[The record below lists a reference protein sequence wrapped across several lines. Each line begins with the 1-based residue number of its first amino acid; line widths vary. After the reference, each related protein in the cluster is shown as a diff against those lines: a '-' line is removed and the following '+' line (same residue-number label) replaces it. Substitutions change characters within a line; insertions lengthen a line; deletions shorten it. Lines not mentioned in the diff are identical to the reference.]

1 MKSKWKVSSQCICG
15 VRMYIALRIRD
26 TSKIQHSGNVETYG
40 EYSTD
45 RESVQKLVDELNR
58 KEVKGNGDQKLGSGL

>member
-1 MKSKWKVSSQCICG
+1 MKSRWKVSSQCICG

-26 TSKIQHSGNVETYG
+26 VSKIQHSGNVETYG

-45 RESVQKLVDELNR
+45 RDNVQKLVDELNK
-58 KEVKGNGDQKLGSGL
+58 KEANKS